1 MPIPQNDPIV
11 VAPTPTPFHTNGK
24 IDYDSLTRNVKRWL
38 KTPLSGFVLGTATGE
53 ELTLNEEEQIEIVH
67 TVNKTH
73 EGKGFIIAGI
83 DIPSTKETLRL
94 AHRYAEAGADLLRV
108 RIPRGLSPK
117 ALEEYF
123 IEITNHSPIPI
134 IIIHQNFSNTPAA
147 PPEVLGAL
155 TQLDNVF
162 GYITDANMRFEG
174 KVRRHVPKDRR
185 FWICNGGLL
194 LYGMLM
200 GANGA
205 CMWLGNLAP
214 GLCMKIVKLG
224 YQDRF
229 AEGRKLQVSATHL
242 DEIIQYGVGGVKVAL
257 ELLGFDGGNPRSPSP
272 LVDSNGRK
280 RIEAVLREV
289 ELL

>member
-53 ELTLNEEEQIEIVH
+53 ELALNEEEQIEIVR
-67 TVNKTH
+67 TVNKAH
-73 EGKGFIIAGI
+73 EGKGFIIGGI

-94 AHRYAEAGADLLRV
+94 AHRYTEAGADLLRV
-108 RIPRGLSPK
+108 RIPRGLQPK
-117 ALEEYF
+117 TLEEYF
-123 IEITNHSPIPI
+123 LEITNHSPIPI
-134 IIIHQNFSNTPAA
+134 MIIHQTFSNIPAA

-155 TQLDNVF
+155 SQLDNVF

-214 GLCMKIVKLG
+214 SLCMDIVRLG
-224 YQDRF
+224 YQCRF
-229 AEGRKLQVSATHL
+229 ADGRPLQVRATRL
-242 DEIIQYGVGGVKVAL
+242 DEIIQYGVGGIKVAL
-257 ELLGFDGGNPRSPSP
+257 ELLGFEGKCPRSPSP
-272 LVDSNGRK
+272 SVDPNGRK
-280 RIEAVLREV
+280 RIQAILREV